1 MKKCCLLLV
10 ALLLLLSVS
19 GAVAEGVPMN
29 MRTVNWDGS
38 AVGRCFAPS
47 DFRIESNVAVCTEE
61 QSLGNPLFLTVT
73 AVSPEEDV
81 VMQYSSA
88 RDYIQIVQA
97 TTGNMTT
104 KEHVDGRVDVTTLTP
119 MLRFMYPSLFCDL
132 VASTTISGVEIIV
145 DAENSYPELQD
156 VFKQLALNYYNE
168 AASMSQLVGV
178 NIDDALIDAC
188 QRRYSFDF
196 EGTPYYMCVA
206 ASVQA
211 LQYSMSMPSFYG
223 DMSETDVT
231 WGVPYTYLLLC
242 PQAKFEQYYPCFS
255 LFMDNTGSSD
265 QFAKANERLSNEI
278 RESVLAARSL
288 DGTSSYCRSVL
299 RDEASDGDDYSD
311 ERFTDYIFDNNDYT
325 LSDGS
330 HIKVDTAYD
339 YVYEDGDGNIVVSN
353 SAFAEPAGGNRLSP
367 NH

>member
-1 MKKCCLLLV
+1 MKKASLLLI
-10 ALLLLLSVS
+10 ALILMLTSTC
-19 GAVAEGVPMN
+19 AVAEGVPMN
-29 MRTVNWDGS
+29 LRSVQWDGS
-38 AVGRCFAPS
+38 TVGRCFAPS
-47 DFRIESNVAVCTEE
+47 DFRIESNVAACTSE

-88 RDYIQIVQA
+88 RDYIQIVEA
-97 TTGNMTT
+97 TTGDMTT
-104 KEHVDGRVDVTTLTP
+104 KEHTDGQVDVTTLTP

-145 DAENSYPELQD
+145 DAEDSYPELQD
-156 VFKQLALNYYNE
+156 VFQQLARKYYDE
-168 AASMSQLVGV
+168 VASMSQMVGI

-188 QRRYSFDF
+188 ERRYSFDF

-211 LQYSMSMPSFYG
+211 VQYSMSLPSFYG
-223 DMSETDVT
+223 TMSETDVT

-242 PQAKFEQYYPCFS
+242 PQAKYEQYYPCFS
-255 LFMDNTGSSD
+255 LFMDNTSASD
-265 QFAKANERLSNEI
+265 QFLEANQRLSNEI

-288 DGTSSYCRSVL
+288 DGSSSYCRGVL
-299 RDEASDGDDYSD
+299 RDEASEGDDYSD
-311 ERFTDYIFDNNDYT
+311 ERFTDYIFDDNDYT

-330 HIKVDTAYD
+330 HIKVDTSYD